1 MASRILG
8 VINKVSTAV
17 DTDLFS
23 SPFTYNGPVNHKDG
37 RPLKITIQVVPATGS
52 SNLRA
57 IVVNNSVSQTV
68 ILGTMTTAN
77 QMYQFEML
85 YGPGDA
91 VDFQYNGIS
100 GPMTVKVMAVESDNT
115 ALK

>member
-1 MASRILG
+1 MASRTLG
-8 VINKVSTAV
+8 TINKVSKAV

-37 RPLKITIQVVPATGS
+37 RPLKITVQVTPATGAA
-52 SNLRA
+52 NLRA
-57 IVVNNSVSQTV
+57 IVVNNSVSQTM

-77 QMYQFEML
+77 TMYQFEML

-91 VDFQYNGIS
+91 VDLQYNGIS
-100 GPMTVKVMAVESDNT
+100 GPMTIKMLAVESDNT
-115 ALK
+115 AL